1 MGDKVNSKP
10 IVSLNEIKTP
20 NKIQNTT
27 LQSWEWRLTPITPA
41 LVKQP
46 DVAQD
51 QLLLQMKIKASP
63 GYLIPCAE
71 RQNHEES
78 IEYIPEASGPG
89 LLQDKEAVLG

>member
-1 MGDKVNSKP
+1 MAPHTYNSSPSKAARCSP
-10 IVSLNEIKTP
+10 RSAPTAN
-20 NKIQNTT
+20 
-27 LQSWEWRLTPITPA
+27 
-41 LVKQP
+41 
-46 DVAQD
+46 QD
-51 QLLLQMKIKASP
+51 QGQP